1 MIDGA
6 KPQVDREGLK
16 RMVEEIV
23 KPLLGNQFFTTRKL
37 TDTPTDDLMV
47 VNRKYVNLNGTTAQR
62 PVSSI
67 IGQQYFDTTLGYPI
81 YRNQNYHWCN
91 SVGSVVG

>member
-1 MIDGA
+1 MDEA
-6 KPQVDREGLK
+6 KPQKNNEQLK
-16 RMVEEIV
+16 SMIEETV
-23 KPLLGNQFFTTRKL
+23 KSMLASQLFTVRKL

-47 VNRKYVNLNGTTAQR
+47 VNRKYVNLNGPTSQR

-81 YRNQNYHWCN
+81 FRNQNYHWSN